1 MKDLPDVGKMLF
13 ASFKDGYN
21 ILGRLEGDQ
30 LENMTDLRFK
40 GIKVDKNIFD
50 SFFIVGHVDIVK
62 LPQLDELFVVCTL
75 KKYFPPEMAFHQGYL
90 AVIRLRKDGVTD
102 VQILNDESTCE
113 TFQVFYIGSR
123 HFFIMSLHTDGSLHL
138 NSPTKIPRNLVD
150 EECRKAREVE
160 MSLPGQMNELQ
171 PDTIDKTRKALEK
184 QLNLDSIRG
193 TNISSS
199 YNFRENTEPFKLGVD
214 YLLLRNSEH

>member
-1 MKDLPDVGKMLF
+1 MTDQRKTKNSTGASVYVKDLPDVGKMLF

-75 KKYFPPEMAFHQGYL
+75 KKYFPPEMAFHQGFL
-90 AVIRLRKDGVTD
+90 AVIRLRKDGATD

-113 TFQVFYIGSR
+113 TFQVFYVGSR

-138 NSPTKIPRNLVD
+138 NSPTRIPRNLVE
-150 EECRKAREVE
+150 EECRKAKEAE
-160 MSLPGQMNELQ
+160 MSLPGQMSELQ
-171 PDTIDKTRKALEK
+171 PDTIDRTRKALEK
-184 QLNLDSIRG
+184 QLTLEGIR
-193 TNISSS
+193 TSNISSS
-199 YNFRENTEPFKLGVD
+199 YNFR
-214 YLLLRNSEH
+214 